1 MAVTF
6 SALASSVASGIGRPE
21 VFVAAAVAIVLAIG
35 AACVPGWREPVNIWG
50 GAITG
55 YVSILLLVVLQ
66 NSTTRDALAIQVK
79 LDQLVLASA
88 ASNEF
93 AGIDQR
99 LSEDALRQLRAQP
112 GLP

>member
-1 MAVTF
+1 MSF
-6 SALASSVASGIGRPE
+6 SALASSVATGIGRPE
-21 VFVAAAVAIVLAIG
+21 VFVAAAVAIVLAVG
-35 AACVPGWREPVNIWG
+35 AAFVPDWREPVNTWG

-66 NSTTRDALAIQVK
+66 NSQNRDGLALHAK
-79 LDQLVLASA
+79 LDAMIRASTA
-88 ASNEF
+88 PNEY
-93 AGIDQR
+93 AGIDE

>member
-1 MAVTF
+1 VTF
-6 SALASSVASGIGRPE
+6 SHVASAVATGIGRPE
-21 VFVAAAVAIVLAIG
+21 VFVGAAAVIVLAIG

-55 YVSILLLVVLQ
+55 YVSILLLIVLQ

-79 LDQLVLASA
+79 LDALVRASA
-88 ASNEF
+88 ASNEY
-93 AGIDQR
+93 AGIDE